1 MVAAVTWG
9 TTGATMKLVGRHSP
23 MSPLLIGFFRVAFA
37 APALVVAAR
46 ILVRPRPHPAPG
58 DRLRLLA
65 GGLAMGAYQA
75 CYFWAVA
82 KTSVAVGS
90 LVAMGANARRLARP
104 GAARRAAEVLEEISQ
119 TGRSALLDS

>member
-1 MVAAVTWG
+1 
-9 TTGATMKLVGRHSP
+9 

-82 KTSVAVGS
+82 KAGTIVRASEQLHLAHPTISAQVHRLEDS
-90 LVAMGANARRLARP
+90 LGEKLFSRRGRQLRLAP
-104 GAARRAAEVLEEISQ
+104 
-119 TGRSALLDS
+119 